1 MALARDAPNHRVEVR
16 GVRGD
21 EDGAF
26 GAFEDP
32 IVGVATHRDVRYPRG
47 RTHRHERRPDATR
60 RADDGERF
68 GRIGARRAPWS
79 RSCAIRQPGE
89 APRAAAD
96 CRGTPR
102 ARRDGRRRD
111 RRPRLRHGQ
120 WRSGAG
126 TRRVGVSHSENRRVE
141 PSSVCSRWRLGLE
154 LHQCVPT
161 AVANSH
167 QAQEKCSRE
176 LPRLIQRVAET
187 PQTRR
192 RLVIASHASAVV
204 VLGRS
209 LSHTPARLPRL
220 RALARH
226 TPRRSFVRTRR
237 PRLHLGAGNSSI
249 RRVRARE
256 GFRCVPRGSGL
267 VGTARRRA
275 GGVCAAHPH

>member
-1 MALARDAPNHRVEVR
+1 MMKVSPSSAPPVTGSALAAH
-16 GVRGD
+16 
-21 EDGAF
+21 
-26 GAFEDP
+26 
-32 IVGVATHRDVRYPRG
+32 RG
-47 RTHRHERRPDATR
+47 RG
-60 RADDGERF
+60 RARSESPAR
-68 GRIGARRAPWS
+68 RRAPRRTAAERHARGATAGGATVAPGCAMDSGGVVRGRGESAFPTRKTAAWNRVLSAAVGGWVWNS
-79 RSCAIRQPGE
+79 RHCADRTGKQSSS
-89 APRAAAD
+89 ARKMFPRTSPID
-96 CRGTPR
+96 PTRCR
-102 ARRDGRRRD
+102 D
-111 RRPRLRHGQ
+111 
-120 WRSGAG
+120 S
-126 TRRVGVSHSENRRVE
+126 
-141 PSSVCSRWRLGLE
+141 
-154 LHQCVPT
+154 
-161 AVANSH
+161 
-167 QAQEKCSRE
+167 
-176 LPRLIQRVAET
+176 
-187 PQTRR
+187 QTRR

>member
-1 MALARDAPNHRVEVR
+1 MVNVSEGSALAAH
-16 GVRGD
+16 
-21 EDGAF
+21 
-26 GAFEDP
+26 
-32 IVGVATHRDVRYPRG
+32 RG
-47 RTHRHERRPDATR
+47 RG
-60 RADDGERF
+60 RARF
-68 GRIGARRAPWS
+68 DSPARRRAP
-79 RSCAIRQPGE
+79 RRTAAERHARGATAGGATVVPGCAMDSGGVVRGRGE
-89 APRAAAD
+89 SAFPTRKPP
-96 CRGTPR
+96 RGTEFCLQPL
-102 ARRDGRRRD
+102 AVGF
-111 RRPRLRHGQ
+111 
-120 WRSGAG
+120 G
-126 TRRVGVSHSENRRVE
+126 TPPG
-141 PSSVCSRWRLGLE
+141 
-154 LHQCVPT
+154 VPT
-161 AVANSH
+161 ALANSH